1 MQCLPISKLEEGSQR
16 GNLQTSSPQEQTPSL
31 QQNCTKLGLAGSKK
45 SIIVYCD
52 QVEFPLGIQGW
63 FCIHIVTSLIENQIV
78 IFIDVEMSFK
88 EILKELEEK
97 EVCDA
102 TRKGPLE
109 WAPGSKQKA
118 EYLTCVKH
126 TGLA

>member
-1 MQCLPISKLEEGSQR
+1 MQCSPISKLEEGSQR

-31 QQNCTKLGLAGSKK
+31 QQNCAKLGLAGSKK

-52 QVEFPLGIQGW
+52 QVEFPLGTQGW

-97 EVCDA
+97 KVCDA

-118 EYLTCVKH
+118 K
-126 TGLA
+126 